1 MAEMKRVYAD
11 VCLMIVGYQYHQAFS
26 YLLDVG
32 FDKTTARETID
43 RIRKERRE
51 ERRKATRRM
60 RHLQRLRDD
69 VKSQLFGHL

>member
-1 MAEMKRVYAD
+1 MKRVYAD
-11 VCLMIVGYQYHQAFS
+11 VCHMIAGCQYYQAFS
-26 YLLDVG
+26 YLVDVG

-51 ERRKATRRM
+51 EGRKAARRM

-69 VKSQLFGHL
+69 VRSQLFGHL

>member
-11 VCLMIVGYQYHQAFS
+11 VCQMIAGYQYYQAFS
-26 YLLDVG
+26 YLVDVG
-32 FDKTTARETID
+32 FDKTTARDTIG

-51 ERRKATRRM
+51 EGRKVTRRM